1 MVLLKVAI
9 LTLVFSCREQV
20 QLIMTSMFLCN
31 WKLFKLQKVL
41 SSTKPIL
48 LFKEWRTT
56 KHCGQ
61 SLDFAVIALT
71 LSLRTARY
79 MVFLRAGFTGYWK
92 RLQNPEY

>member
-1 MVLLKVAI
+1 MVLLKVAM
-9 LTLVFSCREQV
+9 LTLIFSYREQV

-41 SSTKPIL
+41 SWTKPIL
-48 LFKEWRTT
+48 LFKEWRST
-56 KHCGQ
+56 KHCRQ

-79 MVFLRAGFTGYWK
+79 MVFLRAGFPGYWQ
-92 RLQNPEY
+92 RLQNP